1 MEGRA
6 LLKTKIDQEWIE
18 RIIRSLEDLEY
29 GSVQIIV
36 HDSRITQIEK
46 LEKFRYPLE
55 RKDSHNKGAK

>member
-1 MEGRA
+1 M
-6 LLKTKIDQEWIE
+6 LTTKIEQEWIE

-36 HDSRITQIEK
+36 HDSKITQIEK

-55 RKDSHNKGAK
+55 KRKQKEEEEK

>member
-1 MEGRA
+1 M
-6 LLKTKIDQEWIE
+6 LKTKIDQEWIE

-55 RKDSHNKGAK
+55 RKDGHNKGAK